1 MGVLTLL
8 LLIML
13 IVAVINGMPLF
24 RVDSN
29 SKGDEFRKL
38 GYIKSLG
45 LLALIVGVMG
55 QLIGLYYA
63 FNAVEAADDI
73 SPAILAGGLKVSLI
87 APIYGFF
94 IFILSYL
101 IWFVLSYKLRDV
113 Q

>member
-1 MGVLTLL
+1 MGVLSLL

-24 RVDSN
+24 RVASD
-29 SKGDEFRKL
+29 SKGDVFRKL

-45 LLALIVGVMG
+45 LLALVVGVMG

-87 APIYGFF
+87 ATIYGFF